1 MFEFV
6 FGGAMEKINLR
17 ERILFTAMRLFYN
30 QGIKST
36 GVNQI
41 IAESNVAKASF
52 YKYFPSKRDLVRE
65 CLLEYDNYIKKKM
78 VSIVLDS
85 YSFSSFIKK
94 WNAAIKED
102 FQIRYRGCPIAEA
115 CFHLDTEDPEM
126 MEILKEIVDGWINL
140 VMQFLQK
147 MIKNGKL
154 PPDIDVEQVSRRM
167 VHLYEG
173 AATMWRITND
183 ERYIDDLEY
192 LMSRMLEA

>member
-1 MFEFV
+1 MS
-6 FGGAMEKINLR
+6 EKINVRDRVL
-17 ERILFTAMRLFYN
+17 LTAMRLFYS

-41 IAESNVAKASF
+41 IDESHVAKASF
-52 YKYFPSKRDLVRE
+52 YKYFPSKRDLIKE
-65 CLLEYDNYIKKKM
+65 CVMEYDKYIKMKL
-78 VSIVLDS
+78 VNIVLDS
-85 YSFSSFIKK
+85 TSFSNFIKK

-115 CFHLDTEDPEM
+115 CFQLDTEDPEM
-126 MEILKEIVDGWINL
+126 MTLLKGIIDGWIHV

-147 MIKNGKL
+147 MIKNDRL
-154 PPDIDVEQVSRRM
+154 PADIDVEKVSRRM

-183 ERYIDDLEY
+183 ENYIDDLEY
-192 LMSRMLEA
+192 LMSRMLESS

>member
-1 MFEFV
+1 
-6 FGGAMEKINLR
+6 MEKQSVR
-17 ERILFTAMRLFYN
+17 ERVIFTAMRLFYN

-41 IAESNVAKASF
+41 IAESKVAKASF
-52 YKYFPSKRDLVRE
+52 YKYFPSKMDLVRE
-65 CLLEYDNYIKKKM
+65 CVIEYDNYIKMKM

-85 YSFSSFIKK
+85 TSFSVFIKK

-102 FQIRYRGCPIAEA
+102 FQVRYRGCPIAEA
-115 CFHLDTEDPEM
+115 CFQLDTEDPEM
-126 MEILKEIVDGWINL
+126 MKLLKSIIDGWVNL

-147 MIKNGKL
+147 MIKNDKL
-154 PPDIDVEQVSRRM
+154 PSNIDVEKVSRRM